1 MALSTHQ
8 RVLAAYAVGALGLL
22 LTVVVALALP
32 TRVPSPCPRSPV
44 SCEFD
49 VGQYN
54 GVKVV
59 LMVLGL
65 LVAFTGLFVG
75 TFQSYLASRE

>member
-8 RVLAAYAVGALGLL
+8 KALAAYAVGALGLL
-22 LTVVVALALP
+22 LTVVVGLALP
-32 TRVPSPCPRSPV
+32 TRIHSPCPGPSFT
-44 SCEFD
+44 CEFD
-49 VGQYN
+49 VGQVN

-59 LMVLGL
+59 MMALGL

-75 TFQSYLASRE
+75 TFRSYLASRE